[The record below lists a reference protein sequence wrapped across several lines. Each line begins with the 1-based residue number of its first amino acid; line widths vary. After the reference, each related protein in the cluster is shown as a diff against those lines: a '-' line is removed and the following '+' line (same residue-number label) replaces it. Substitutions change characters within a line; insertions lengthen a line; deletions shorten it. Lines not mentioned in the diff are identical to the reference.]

1 METKEQKIKRLK
13 KEIETVKIRIG
24 MLMQYGTETQ
34 LEIQLERLTKLEQEL
49 KELEDG
55 NKGKDWKNINRNRKV
70 NGKINL
76 GKNLIKSIREELKE
90 LENGDKTAKNWKI
103 KIVDWTL

>member
-34 LEIQLERLTKLEQEL
+34 LSTQLERLTNLEQQ
-49 KELEDG
+49 
-55 NKGKDWKNINRNRKV
+55 
-70 NGKINL
+70 
-76 GKNLIKSIREELKE
+76 LKE
-90 LENGDKTAKNWKI
+90 LENEIHND
-103 KIVDWTL
+103 